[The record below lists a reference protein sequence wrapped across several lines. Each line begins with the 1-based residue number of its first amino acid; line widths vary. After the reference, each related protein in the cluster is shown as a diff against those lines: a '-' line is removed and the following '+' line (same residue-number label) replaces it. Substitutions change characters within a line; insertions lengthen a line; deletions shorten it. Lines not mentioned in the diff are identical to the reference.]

1 MNAKFQHCQCLILFS
16 TATHCHMWLDML
28 TGSTDSVKF
37 GSGYIY
43 VNQFQFGF
51 RDGLGQFKFG
61 LILDESSSGQFR
73 VKLVRICLGMG

>member
-1 MNAKFQHCQCLILFS
+1 
-16 TATHCHMWLDML
+16 MWLDML

-73 VKLVRICLGMG
+73 VKLIRICLGMGQVTWIWVCFNYEFRSIMSRV